1 MICSLVIA
9 LVGLSS
15 ALLIYLTAG
24 EDSGLD
30 ENVQIVVVDG
40 KTYRVPLASTKSYRR
55 ELQRFGGGAALL
67 FDDLDRWF
75 EGLWRGRSL
84 AITLAWITAFVSV
97 GLFLFARQLPSDPR
111 PRIRREDGGSG

>member
-24 EDSGLD
+24 EDGGLD
-30 ENVQIVVVDG
+30 ENVQILVVDG

-97 GLFLFARQLPSDPR
+97 GLFLFARQLPPDPSH
-111 PRIRREDGGSG
+111 RIRREDGGSG

>member
-1 MICSLVIA
+1 MICSLVVV

-24 EDSGLD
+24 ADSDLD

-84 AITLAWITAFVSV
+84 AITVAWITAFVSA
-97 GLFLFARQLPSDPR
+97 GLFLFARQLPPDPSL
-111 PRIRREDGGSG
+111 RIRRDDGGSG